1 MEVIIDDAYEF
12 ANTKRIEFYQ
22 VSPKDE
28 SFPSLI
34 KSLGERIYARIEK
47 SEISLKPGNGI
58 MQTAENKDKP
68 NIRLTLQYKI
78 LFAFQNNWPIILLK
92 KSSK

>member
-1 MEVIIDDAYEF
+1 MNISKNTNQIYILLANQTDTRRMEVSIDDAKEF

-47 SEISLKPGNGI
+47 SDISLKPGYGI
-58 MQTAENKDKP
+58 MQTDENKDKP
-68 NIRLTLQYKI
+68 KRDK
-78 LFAFQNNWPIILLK
+78 
-92 KSSK
+92 